1 MLDGRNFFD
10 TFHFTY
16 RLAWKFLFAIHII
29 GKNLFLFKNLQLKYF
44 GSIVSEARTISVLL
58 CLYYSNCCVSFSFCS
73 GFLFIFP
80 GASIHPAAFDV
91 TVLPCAYNTSYTHST
106 HTERERPLSLHD
118 LLEIKISF
126 FSLPGCFWDCRSSE
140 RNFPSS
146 SLPSPTLYC
155 EYMTHIIRMTSRIIH
170 THT

>member
-1 MLDGRNFFD
+1 MWDGRNFFD

-16 RLAWKFLFAIHII
+16 RLSHGNSFSLYTHHRK
-29 GKNLFLFKNLQLKYF
+29 KLFLKILQLKYF

-73 GFLFIFP
+73 GFLFAFSQAHP
-80 GASIHPAAFDV
+80 SIQQPSTWPFCRVHIIP
-91 TVLPCAYNTSYTHST
+91 PT
-106 HTERERPLSLHD
+106 HTVHTHRERPLSLHD

-126 FSLPGCFWDCRSSE
+126 FSLPGCCWDCRSSE

-146 SLPSPTLYC
+146 SLPPLLY
-155 EYMTHIIRMTSRIIH
+155 TVNTWHISSGWH
-170 THT
+170 HA

>member
-1 MLDGRNFFD
+1 MWDGRNFFD

-29 GKNLFLFKNLQLKYF
+29 GKNFFLFKNLQLKYF
-44 GSIVSEARTISVLL
+44 GSIVTETRTISVLL

-106 HTERERPLSLHD
+106 LTEREAVISSRFARNKNFFLLSPG
-118 LLEIKISF
+118 LLLRLSFIRKEFPFVISA
-126 FSLPGCFWDCRSSE
+126 
-140 RNFPSS
+140 FPYSI
-146 SLPSPTLYC
+146 L
-155 EYMTHIIRMTSRIIH
+155 
-170 THT
+170 